1 MIFKGKNRTSYRI
14 IEPAIGKGGEGSVYK
29 IDGMPNFVLKAFIA
43 SKRTEKREKKLLAMI
58 ASPVSDKAMEH
69 ITWPKDV
76 VYENGQFAGYIMP
89 RTSNN
94 NENLNVMYSP
104 SKYTKDKFIKKI
116 RIARNLCAA
125 INSVHKAGQVCGDF
139 NPHNITVNPQSGRIT
154 LVDTDSYHITE
165 KNSNRTYRCEVG
177 MPEYLAPEIHEK
189 LKNHKRL
196 DTAPLPTFTRQTDL
210 FALAVH
216 IFALLMNGCHPF
228 ACATD
233 LSKNQTSVAAPQP
246 VENIRNGF
254 FPFYMNKSGFTIP
267 KYAPNFNQLPQKIKR
282 LFIRAFVD
290 GHKNPQVR
298 PNTSE
303 WYNALEWY
311 SNLLKMN
318 KLAIPQP
325 QQIQSFNKTK
335 TARNTTISPPQQQ
348 QPIMPLSSVA
358 PPMPMPQPQPIQ
370 QSFNTVTA
378 QSMQQQSTTVPPSI
392 PQSQQQQ
399 QLFNFKTVFLIIAIV
414 TIWIIAIVIAFYI
427 GKNHIVKNTNNSTT
441 TTIDTGVGTG
451 IPHTSTSTE
460 TQQSSIQQSQNE
472 NYNYKIDADNVDD
485 IMNQVL
491 NGNEAMLRN
500 YSLSEL
506 RIIRNTIYARK
517 GYIFKS
523 DDLRNYFEKKSWYS
537 GYIYDENQVPLSSR
551 EKKFVNTIK
560 RYE

>member
-139 NPHNITVNPQSGRIT
+139 NPHNITVNPHSGRIT

-335 TARNTTISPPQQQ
+335 SVAPPMPMPQP
-348 QPIMPLSSVA
+348 QPIQQSAA

-460 TQQSSIQQSQNE
+460 TQQSPIQQSQNE

-537 GYIYDENQVPLSSR
+537 GYIYDENQVPLTSR

-560 RYE
+560 KYE